1 LAKNQLNLQSS
12 DLMIIKCLVNVLE
25 PSMEHEQTY
34 NKEEDD
40 SEEITVKQKEV
51 YLYLSFMSSI
61 RKWDW
66 IIWCKPGIS
75 AQKI

>member
-1 LAKNQLNLQSS
+1 
-12 DLMIIKCLVNVLE
+12 MIIKSLVNVLE

-51 YLYLSFMSSI
+51 YFIFHSCPALENEI
-61 RKWDW
+61 E
-66 IIWCKPGIS
+66 
-75 AQKI
+75 